1 MCPKSR
7 DYSIFDKFNFERK
20 PVGVKFSL
28 LKPEGIKRLD
38 KERTLCE
45 MLREAQEGSPF
56 YAGQEDFQC
65 IESILLGMEDFEPIL
80 VSGFFA
86 AEEKLFKEANACR
99 RMYRYIPRLMKDS
112 VRYVALSPIDQL
124 PFDPDVLVITADVL
138 QAQTLL
144 RSVGYSTGDSFSSRG
159 TPVISCSWIFIY
171 PLITGEMNY
180 TITGLGI
187 GMGLLDVFPPGLILI
202 SVPFNLLP
210 TMMENLK
217 EMPWASTEPP
227 PGGDVHREFFKQR
240 RKELRKKLQE

>member
-20 PVGVKFSL
+20 PVGVKFSI
-28 LKPEGIKRLD
+28 LKPEGVKRLD

-45 MLREAQEGSPF
+45 MLREAQEDGPF
-56 YAGQEDFQC
+56 YAGEEDFRC
-65 IESILLGMEDFEPIL
+65 VEPMLLGMEDFEPIL
-80 VSGFFA
+80 VSGLFA

-99 RMYRYIPRLMKDS
+99 KMYQYIPKMMKGS
-112 VRYVALSPIDQL
+112 VRYIALSPIDQL
-124 PFDPDVLVITADVL
+124 PFDPDVLVITANVL

-144 RSVGYSTGDSFSSRG
+144 RSVGYSTGESFSSRG

-187 GMGLLDVFPPGLILI
+187 GMGLLDVFPPGNTNIRTL
-202 SVPFNLLP
+202 
-210 TMMENLK
+210 
-217 EMPWASTEPP
+217 
-227 PGGDVHREFFKQR
+227 
-240 RKELRKKLQE
+240 